1 MRLRIATIAVLGIGG
16 RAFGQQYPPPFP
28 RDGVSKAVET
38 DRFIVWVGVLGFK
51 SRPSAVHWHSLDEI
65 GVFLDDGGRIRTASA
80 RERGQRYRGSSR
92 ERRGLSHSAGR
103 CHERLTLAFGEPVLL
118 QDGPAIIVEAV
129 AGTPR
134 IVVVQLK

>member
-51 SRPSAVHWHSLDEI
+51 SRPSAVFFQPCGRRDQHDAPQVREEKSFTIPRHMLYKSYVGGQLDEF
-65 GVFLDDGGRIRTASA
+65 VT
-80 RERGQRYRGSSR
+80 
-92 ERRGLSHSAGR
+92 
-103 CHERLTLAFGEPVLL
+103 
-118 QDGPAIIVEAV
+118 
-129 AGTPR
+129 
-134 IVVVQLK
+134 

>member
-1 MRLRIATIAVLGIGG
+1 MRVRIATIAVLGIGG

-51 SRPSAVHWHSLDEI
+51 SPPSAVHSHSLDEI

-103 CHERLTLAFGEPVLL
+103 CHESVMLAIRVHRTL
-118 QDGPAIIVEAV
+118 QD
-129 AGTPR
+129 R
-134 IVVVQLK
+134 R